1 MKLGKSLINFMNKGV
16 FMLLMFIMSHSL
28 FAKDL
33 LVNALEGDVKDTFSS
48 DAKFWGIF
56 ILIDIIAATALA
68 VAARNPK
75 VFFGVFF
82 IAFIPGTLLKIF
94 VFH

>member
-1 MKLGKSLINFMNKGV
+1 MNIGKSFINLMSKGAL
-16 FMLLMFIMSHSL
+16 MLVMFVMTHSV

-33 LVNALEGDVKDTFSS
+33 LVTALDGDVKDTFSS
-48 DAKFWGIF
+48 DAKFWIIF
-56 ILIDIIAATALA
+56 ILIDIVGATALA

-82 IAFIPGTLLKIF
+82 IAFIPGALLKIF

>member
-1 MKLGKSLINFMNKGV
+1 MNIGKSLMSFMNKALIG
-16 FMLLMFIMSHSL
+16 LMMAALSHSV

-33 LVNALEGDVKDTFSS
+33 LSGALGGDVHDTFAS
-48 DAKFWGIF
+48 DAVFWIIF
-56 ILIDIIAATALA
+56 ILIDIVIATIFA
-68 VAARNPK
+68 VSTRNPK

-82 IAFIPGTLLKIF
+82 IAFIPGILLKIF